1 MLPVEDALRVLMVV
15 YETKSMS
22 DLITDA
28 MMEAT
33 YYKYRVP
40 GGLEDKNNNIL
51 RGKAQ
56 SGMVNLGKD
65 H

>member
-1 MLPVEDALRVLMVV
+1 MLMVV

-40 GGLEDKNNNIL
+40 GGLEDKNNDIL

>member
-1 MLPVEDALRVLMVV
+1 MLMVV

-28 MMEAT
+28 MMETT